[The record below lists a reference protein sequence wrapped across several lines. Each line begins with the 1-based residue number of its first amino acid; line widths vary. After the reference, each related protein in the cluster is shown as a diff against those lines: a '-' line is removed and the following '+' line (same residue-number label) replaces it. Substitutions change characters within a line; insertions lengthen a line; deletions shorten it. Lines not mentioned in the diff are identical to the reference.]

1 VVVVPDGARWLNQ
14 PSGGGGGSRKVP
26 QRGGGTTLPEIQICE
41 LSKLKME
48 EEYQEEE
55 MQEMSE
61 KDTESYNKGFC
72 QYYCPMLKIH
82 LIFMCS
88 LNYYQVAAVLRYWR
102 AIWKSLVMKKGNFI
116 ALESLSKKETRKS
129 AISWINSVHI
139 FKKWIWQ
146 SSYLQ
151 LKFGSRN
158 PSCQGKKN

>member
-1 VVVVPDGARWLNQ
+1 M
-14 PSGGGGGSRKVP
+14 P